1 MRDRSRIDAPSLI
14 HVLSPQS
21 LLLATDSSAL
31 HIYDLRTASRPQQT
45 HHPHDDYI
53 SSLTPLPPTGEST
66 SGFSKQWISTGGTTL
81 AVTDLRRGVL
91 VKSEDQEEELFSS
104 VFVSGLPTK
113 ANGSKGEKILVG
125 DGNGVLTLWEKG
137 VWDDQEERII
147 VDRGGPKGKESLD
160 SLTRVPEGVGQ
171 GIQVAVGLGN
181 GTIKIVRLG
190 VNKVVAE
197 LSHDEVESV
206 LTLGFTARGRM
217 ISGGGQVVKV
227 WQESVDDGVNDD
239 DDEEKDSGLKRRN
252 SEDSEEGDSEDEGQD
267 SSDAEEQSRK
277 KRKKRKRAKG
287 KDHGGGQHVMAFKGM
302 D

>member
-1 MRDRSRIDAPSLI
+1 M
-14 HVLSPQS
+14 
-21 LLLATDSSAL
+21 
-31 HIYDLRTASRPQQT
+31 
-45 HHPHDDYI
+45 
-53 SSLTPLPPTGEST
+53 
-66 SGFSKQWISTGGTTL
+66 
-81 AVTDLRRGVL
+81 TDLRRGVL
-91 VKSEDQEEELFSS
+91 VKSEDQEEELLSS

-113 ANGSKGEKILVG
+113 ANRSKGEKILVG

-137 VWDDQEERII
+137 VWDDQDERII
-147 VDRGGPKGKESLD
+147 VDRGGPTGKESLD
-160 SLTRVPEGVGQ
+160 SLTRFPEGVGQ

-227 WQESVDDGVNDD
+227 WQESVDDGANDD
-239 DDEEKDSGLKRRN
+239 DDNDDEEDTRLKRRN
-252 SEDSEEGDSEDEGQD
+252 SEGSEKGDSSEDEGQD
-267 SSDAEEQSRK
+267 SSDAEEQGHK
-277 KRKKRKRAKG
+277 KKKKRKRSKG
-287 KDHGGGQHVMAFKGM
+287 KDHSGGQHVMAFKGM